1 MLLAPKTNFKRQPK
15 IKEAI
20 SYMGNGI
27 YEVNNDLLLDK
38 RSKDQLEAIIG
49 RKLIPLY
56 LRSG

>member
-1 MLLAPKTNFKRQPK
+1 VLLAPKTNFKRQPK

-56 LRSG
+56 